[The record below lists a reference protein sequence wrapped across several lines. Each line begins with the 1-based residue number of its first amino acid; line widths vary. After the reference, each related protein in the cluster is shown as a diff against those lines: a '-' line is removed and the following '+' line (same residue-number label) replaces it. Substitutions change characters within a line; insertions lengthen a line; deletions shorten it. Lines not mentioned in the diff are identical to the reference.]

1 MTAEIGQYALILALM
16 VSAVGGVLTLA
27 GAELSSRSWMR
38 VGTAAAASLAVL
50 ATIAIGALAWGFVES
65 DFSILNVARNSN
77 IALPWY
83 YKLAAV
89 WGSHEGSILFWVTTL
104 AWWIFAVALSARH
117 LPERVLARILGTLF
131 IIAFGLY
138 LFILTTSNPF
148 LRLFPP
154 AEAGADLNP
163 LLQDPGMIFHPPL
176 LYLGYVG
183 FAVPFAFAVA
193 ALLGGRLDVAWAR
206 WMRPWTTASW
216 VLLTLGI
223 SLGSYWSYYEL
234 GWGGWWAWDPV
245 ENASLMPWLTGTAL
259 MHSLAVTEKRGAFK
273 IWTVFLAILTFS
285 LSLLGTFLVRS
296 GVLTSVHAFASDP
309 ARGMFI
315 LIFLVIVIGIS
326 FLLFAWRAG
335 SVASAASFSGLSRES
350 LLMGNNLLLVAG
362 MAIVLLGTLY
372 PLFLDAIGG
381 GRITVGGPYF
391 ESVFGSAMVPL
402 SFLVP
407 IGAVCAW
414 KSQSSDRLGRMLG
427 IPFAASLALGLATP
441 VLMGEWSTVMALAAF
456 LAYWIILGAAADFLR
471 YARTARA
478 QKRSVFGQTLP
489 WWGMHLAH
497 AGLALLIF
505 GAAANGIYQ
514 VERGASMQP
523 GQTVEVRGITIRYD
537 GWSEYRGPNYTAA
550 KGVLTIVDENGN
562 AKEQLFPEKR
572 NYDAVQNMT
581 MTEASIL
588 HYPTKDV
595 YVSLASP
602 TPDGEGWVVR
612 AYVKPFV
619 TLIWIG
625 TLFMALGGLLAMT
638 ARSPKA
644 ERKSPKASKPLN
656 GAKVQAAA
664 AAAVCA
670 VLGGAMLTAP
680 AESYA
685 AEQLMGSVTATEKS
699 KAAAAFLS
707 EAPSLGT
714 VEESAQAFENL
725 KTAEAKPSEFDPAAN
740 PRVHAIATQLRCLVC
755 ANETIAESNAQLAI
769 DLRREVAEQVRA
781 GRTDDEVIAFMVE
794 RYGDYVLF
802 KPPFKAKTWLLW
814 LGPIAFVLL
823 AFWGM
828 VRIVRIRREEART
841 RRAAASRESIER
853 AKAFLR
859 GEIEYADGA
868 FVGAGKSAAQGEAK

>member
-27 GAELSSRSWMR
+27 GAELASRSWMR
-38 VGTAAAASLAVL
+38 VGMAAAAVLAVL

-131 IIAFGLY
+131 IITFGLY

-315 LIFLVIVIGIS
+315 LIFLVIVIGVS

-372 PLFLDAIGG
+372 PLFLDAVGG

-402 SFLVP
+402 AFLVP
-407 IGAVCAW
+407 VGAVCAW
-414 KSQSSDRLGRMLG
+414 KSQSIDRMGRLLGL
-427 IPFAASLALGLATP
+427 PLALALVLGLLTP
-441 VLMGEWSTVMALAAF
+441 VLLGAWSTVMALAAF
-456 LAYWIILGAAADFLR
+456 LAYWIVFGAAADWVR

-489 WWGMHLAH
+489 WWGMHIAH
-497 AGLALLIF
+497 LGLALLIF

-514 VERGASMQP
+514 VERGAAMQP
-523 GQTVEVRGITIRYD
+523 GQTVQVRDVTLRYD

-550 KGVLTIVDENGN
+550 KGVLTIVNDQGKEF
-562 AKEQLFPEKR
+562 EQLFPEKR

-581 MTEASIL
+581 MTEAAIL
-588 HYPTKDV
+588 HRLTEDI

-625 TLFMALGGLLAMT
+625 TLFMALGGLLAMAT
-638 ARSPKA
+638 RSTRAPQLREMGKRA
-644 ERKSPKASKPLN
+644 AVSAA
-656 GAKVQAAA
+656 GTAAA
-664 AAAVCA
+664 CC
-670 VLGGAMLTAP
+670 VLAMLAAP
-680 AESYA
+680 ASSYA
-685 AEQLMGSVTATEKS
+685 AEPLMGSVTATEKS
-699 KAAAAFLS
+699 KAAAAFLDS
-707 EAPSLGT
+707 APSLGT
-714 VEESAQAFENL
+714 VENSADAFANL

-740 PRVHAIATQLRCLVC
+740 PRVHNIASQLRCLVC
-755 ANETIAESNAQLAI
+755 ANETIAESNAQLAV
-769 DLRREVAEQVRA
+769 DLRREVAEQVKA
-781 GRTDDEVIAFMVE
+781 GRTDDEVVAFMVE

-814 LGPIAFVLL
+814 LGPIAFVFL

-828 VRIVRIRREEART
+828 VRIVRIRREDAKAR
-841 RRAAASRESIER
+841 RLAASAESLAC

-859 GEIEYADGA
+859 GEVEYVDGGFA
-868 FVGAGKSAAQGEAK
+868 ARQSSLKNGVQTRGASE